1 MKKYDYLFDGKE
13 TITVKG
19 KGLKEAVRDYKQQF
33 PKQLRAEV
41 EWMAKSGN
49 IQKKI
54 VKQNMKIM
62 KHFFQ
67 KLKSFRKKVFS
78 KKIVNFTV
86 YQQSVAAF

>member
-54 VKQNMKIM
+54 VKLRELNIGIDI
-62 KHFFQ
+62 HGNII
-67 KLKSFRKKVFS
+67 R
-78 KKIVNFTV
+78 
-86 YQQSVAAF
+86 

>member
-19 KGLKEAVRDYKQQF
+19 KGLKEAVRDYRQQF
-33 PKQLRAEV
+33 PKKLRAEV

-54 VKQNMKIM
+54 VKLRELNIGIDR
-62 KHFFQ
+62 HGNII
-67 KLKSFRKKVFS
+67 R
-78 KKIVNFTV
+78 
-86 YQQSVAAF
+86 

>member
-19 KGLKEAVRDYKQQF
+19 KGLKEAVRDYRQQF

-41 EWMAKSGN
+41 EWIAKSGN

-54 VKQNMKIM
+54 VKLRELNIGID
-62 KHFFQ
+62 
-67 KLKSFRKKVFS
+67 RNGN
-78 KKIVNFTV
+78 IIR
-86 YQQSVAAF
+86 

>member
-1 MKKYDYLFDGKE
+1 MKKYDYLFDGEE

-19 KGLKEAVRDYKQQF
+19 KGLKEAVRDYRQKF

-54 VKQNMKIM
+54 VKLRELNIGIDR
-62 KHFFQ
+62 HGNII
-67 KLKSFRKKVFS
+67 R
-78 KKIVNFTV
+78 
-86 YQQSVAAF
+86 

>member
-19 KGLKEAVRDYKQQF
+19 KGLKEAVRDYRQQF

-54 VKQNMKIM
+54 VKLRELNIGIDRHGKII
-62 KHFFQ
+62 
-67 KLKSFRKKVFS
+67 R
-78 KKIVNFTV
+78 
-86 YQQSVAAF
+86 

>member
-19 KGLKEAVRDYKQQF
+19 KGLKEAVRNYRQQF

-54 VKQNMKIM
+54 VKLRELNIGIDR
-62 KHFFQ
+62 HGNII
-67 KLKSFRKKVFS
+67 R
-78 KKIVNFTV
+78 
-86 YQQSVAAF
+86 

>member
-19 KGLKEAVRDYKQQF
+19 KGLKEAVRDYRQQF

-54 VKQNMKIM
+54 VKLRELNIGIDR
-62 KHFFQ
+62 HGNII
-67 KLKSFRKKVFS
+67 R
-78 KKIVNFTV
+78 
-86 YQQSVAAF
+86 

>member
-13 TITVKG
+13 SITVKG

-54 VKQNMKIM
+54 VKLRELNIGIDR
-62 KHFFQ
+62 HGNII
-67 KLKSFRKKVFS
+67 R
-78 KKIVNFTV
+78 
-86 YQQSVAAF
+86 

>member
-54 VKQNMKIM
+54 VKLRELNIGIDR
-62 KHFFQ
+62 HGNII
-67 KLKSFRKKVFS
+67 R
-78 KKIVNFTV
+78 
-86 YQQSVAAF
+86 

>member
-19 KGLKEAVRDYKQQF
+19 KGLKEAVRYYKQQF

-54 VKQNMKIM
+54 VKLRELNIGIDR
-62 KHFFQ
+62 HGNII
-67 KLKSFRKKVFS
+67 R
-78 KKIVNFTV
+78 
-86 YQQSVAAF
+86 